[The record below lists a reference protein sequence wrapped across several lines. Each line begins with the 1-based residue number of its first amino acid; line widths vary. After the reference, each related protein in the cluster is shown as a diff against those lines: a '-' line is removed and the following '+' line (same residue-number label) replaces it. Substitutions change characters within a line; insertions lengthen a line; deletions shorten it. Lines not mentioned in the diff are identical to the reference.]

1 MAADEQSHI
10 DAFGVVLFEAARA
23 WRQELDRRLRPLGL
37 SQAKWR
43 TIVNIHR
50 AGEGITQKALAERL
64 GIEGPTLV
72 RLLDRLAEDGWIE
85 RRECRQD
92 RRSKRVYLLER
103 AHEAMRHIESVAA
116 GLRRDLLGD
125 LPPEALKTCFETL
138 ERVRRKAEELQ

>member
-1 MAADEQSHI
+1 MDERSHI

-85 RRECRQD
+85 RRECPQD
-92 RRSKRVYLLER
+92 RRSKRVFLLER
-103 AHEAMRHIESVAA
+103 AKEAMRHIESVAA
-116 GLRRDLLGD
+116 GLRQDLLGD
-125 LPPEALKTCFETL
+125 LPPDELRICFQTL
-138 ERVRRKAEELQ
+138 ERVRRQAEDLE